1 MHPAKLDSVLRMSG
15 EDRVGYFVRRVAGF
29 ECAWVLESGGAWA
42 AAEDDL
48 GRHALP
54 VWPEEAFASACATDE
69 WAGYRPLEL
78 SLARLLLNLNDEPDF
93 ERVAV
98 FPTPQRKGVFV
109 EPAVLAEA
117 LQAEAAQY
125 E

>member
-1 MHPAKLDSVLRMSG
+1 MHPAKFDSVLRMSG
-15 EDRVGYFVRRVAGF
+15 EDRFGYFVRRVAGF
-29 ECAWVLESGGAWA
+29 EAAWVLESDGAWA

-48 GRHALP
+48 GRRALP
-54 VWPEEAFASACATDE
+54 VWPEEAFASACASNE
-69 WAGYRPLEL
+69 WAGYQPLEL
-78 SLARLLLNLNDEPDF
+78 PLARLLLNLNEPDF

-109 EPAVLAEA
+109 EPALLAEA
-117 LQAEAAQY
+117 LQAEWSQY